1 VPFSVFIVVPF
12 MELLLPVAIKL
23 FPNMLPSTFEDKFAA
38 EEKQRKALRVRL
50 EMAKFLQETIRETG
64 LKGNAKIVA
73 SEEFKEFFRKVR
85 STGETPSSEDILKVA
100 KLFSDDITLDNLSR
114 PQLTSICRYLGLNAF
129 GTDNFLKG
137 TIRRRLEYIKRDD
150 EVRLDDVRITMSTDG
165 FVAHCDRGSRYPINL
180 RANPDVTITS
190 IKNDRCLSSPSSGAD
205 EHLDSIALQ
214 GRRFRS
220 ITDA

>member
-1 VPFSVFIVVPF
+1 

-137 TIRRRLEYIKRDD
+137 TIRRRLEYIKHDD
-150 EVRLDDVRITMSTDG
+150 EVRLDDVRITMSTDE
-165 FVAHCDRGSRYPINL
+165 FCSSL
-180 RANPDVTITS
+180 RKRES
-190 IKNDRCLSSPSSGAD
+190 IPYQPPS
-205 EHLDSIALQ
+205 
-214 GRRFRS
+214 
-220 ITDA
+220 

>member
-1 VPFSVFIVVPF
+1 

-38 EEKQRKALRVRL
+38 EEKQRKTLRVRL

-64 LKGNAKIVA
+64 LKGNSKILGT
-73 SEEFKEFFRKVR
+73 EEFKEFFRKVR

-100 KLFSDDITLDNLSR
+100 KMFSDDLTLDNLSR

-150 EVRLDDVRITMSTDG
+150 EVSRHIVSTRMTLTRLFLVNSQR
-165 FVAHCDRGSRYPINL
+165 RRRLPLNL
-180 RANPDVTITS
+180 RT
-190 IKNDRCLSSPSSGAD
+190 CSSFPVASTEDCRRLTCPSERATRN
-205 EHLDSIALQ
+205 LDPASLQ
-214 GRRFRS
+214 GGCVRCASHAQSCLWARS
-220 ITDA
+220 